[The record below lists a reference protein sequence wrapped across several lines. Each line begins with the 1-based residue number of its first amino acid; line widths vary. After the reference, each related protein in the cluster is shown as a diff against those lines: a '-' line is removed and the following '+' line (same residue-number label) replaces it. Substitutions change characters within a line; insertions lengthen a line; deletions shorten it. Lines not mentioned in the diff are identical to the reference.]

1 MGKLI
6 GGFILG
12 FLACVWTY
20 GLDPTEAVFGFSQ
33 KLAAAHEHL
42 QAEYRVDPRY
52 GHKGQYSNHNRS
64 LDGNAPPERRT
75 SADELAYPHA
85 YWLTRQMGGPPMM

>member
-1 MGKLI
+1 MGKLV

-20 GLDPTEAVFGFSQ
+20 GLDPTEAVFGFSH

-42 QAEYRVDPRY
+42 QAEYRVDARY
-52 GHKGQYSNHNRS
+52 GHKGQYSNYNRRIGGGATP
-64 LDGNAPPERRT
+64 LERPN
-75 SADELAYPHA
+75 SDLALPA
-85 YWLTRQMGGPPMM
+85 ASWLSQMGGPPVM